1 MSKMDE
7 LRHKDPELYRLL
19 LLKSGGKA
27 KETSS
32 DTDKMMDHDAY
43 KRVKGRVRRRGR

>member
-32 DTDKMMDHDAY
+32 DTEKMMGHESY
-43 KRVKGRVRRRGR
+43 KRVHGRVRRK

>member
-7 LRHKDPELYRLL
+7 LRHKDPGLYRLL

-27 KETSS
+27 KETST
-32 DTDKMMDHDAY
+32 DTPQIMDRDSY
-43 KRVKGRVRRRGR
+43 KRINGRVRQK

>member
-1 MSKMDE
+1 MSKMDA

-27 KETSS
+27 KETST
-32 DTDKMMDHDAY
+32 DTPEMMGHDSY
-43 KRVKGRVRRRGR
+43 KRVSGAIRQVRG